1 MTTVKRLELPHRAE
15 LSRRKLLRGGL
26 CLSARSEPQRV
37 DILIRGDTIEAVQA
51 AGEPVPDDCV
61 VIDAAGLAIIPG
73 LINAHTHGHGGL
85 SKGSGDRWTLE
96 LLLNAGGWLGGNRT
110 DDDRYLSTLLTAVE
124 LLQKG
129 CTACFDLSV
138 ATPFPTA
145 EGLSAAAQAYRDA
158 GMRAVVAPMIGDIHF
173 YRAMPGLFDSAPPGL
188 QKDMEKAAASAGV
201 SILPA
206 LESIASGW
214 SFPSDE
220 VQFGIA
226 PTIPLHST
234 DAFLVGCRD
243 IARQHRLALQTH
255 LAESPA
261 QAVASRLR
269 FGRSITSH
277 LAGLGLL
284 DKNFSGAH
292 GVWLD
297 DDDMRLLGEHGAA
310 VAHNPGSNLRL
321 GSGIAD
327 AKALLNNGVKVGVGT
342 DGGASADGQNMFE
355 AMRLACNLSRVQG
368 RGQDEWLDTIDAF
381 QLATAGSARVLGM
394 DAQIGCI
401 APGFKADLVFLDLG
415 HVNYTPL
422 NNLLYQVVQVEDGS
436 AVRHVMVGG
445 RMVVENRLVTTV
457 DLPALRQRSA
467 EAAERLR
474 AANAETRAIA
484 ERLAPFVDRFC
495 HGLACKCPS
504 PRRLRPGAAS

>member
-1 MTTVKRLELPHRAE
+1 
-15 LSRRKLLRGGL
+15 
-26 CLSARSEPQRV
+26 
-37 DILIRGDTIEAVQA
+37 
-51 AGEPVPDDCV
+51 
-61 VIDAAGLAIIPG
+61 
-73 LINAHTHGHGGL
+73 
-85 SKGSGDRWTLE
+85 
-96 LLLNAGGWLGGNRT
+96 
-110 DDDRYLSTLLTAVE
+110 
-124 LLQKG
+124 
-129 CTACFDLSV
+129 
-138 ATPFPTA
+138 
-145 EGLSAAAQAYRDA
+145 
-158 GMRAVVAPMIGDIHF
+158 MIGDIPLLPGHAGSVR
-173 YRAMPGLFDSAPPGL
+173 YRSAQLAKGHG
-188 QKDMEKAAASAGV
+188 KGRGFCRR

-206 LESIASGW
+206 LGSIASGW

-220 VQFGIA
+220 VRFGIA

-243 IARQHRLALQTH
+243 IARQHGLALQTH

-261 QAVASRLR
+261 QAVASQLR

-327 AKALLNNGVKVGVGT
+327 VKALLDNGVKVGVGT

-368 RGQDEWLDTIDAF
+368 RAQGEWLDTIDAF
-381 QLATAGSARVLGM
+381 EHATAGSARVLGM
-394 DAQIGCI
+394 DAQIGRI
-401 APGFKADLVFLDLG
+401 APGFKADLVFLDLD

-422 NNLLYQVVQVEDGS
+422 NNFLYQVVQVEDGS

-474 AANAETRAIA
+474 AANAETRATA
-484 ERLAPFVDRFC
+484 ERLAPYVGRFC
-495 HGLACKCPS
+495 HGLACKCPP
-504 PRRLRPGAAS
+504 PRRLRPAAAS